1 MEGHERSAL
10 KDTLA
15 RLAAANALAGREPD
29 DGGGGDDAAADDE
42 AAAAVAALA
51 GAPRAAEQGASDEG
65 GSSRGPSPADPADA
79 VALLARPE
87 AQVVDVARAPD
98 RAPRKRGATASER
111 SGARTTFVD
120 PPKRLIEM
128 GGDGCADV
136 HRALRGEVPDDDG
149 DGDGADGDG
158 ACSDFEGVDLDDT
171 LRLLVCHEA
180 PGGAPSRFRLA
191 APGSEEAGVR
201 LPARAM
207 VDAGTYSVA
216 SGCTRR
222 AFSFCLRVD
231 EQSPAGCVIR
241 SVMPSFHFMPSAG
254 PPAVSHLRGRHA
266 TAAALEDARRF
277 PTLGP
282 GNSVIPPPGY
292 RGVQASR
299 ERRRT
304 DGVDEAAALLK
315 GLPMKMAP
323 NKRRPVPESDL
334 DEWAAIQRRA
344 AAAAATLPEAR
355 QAMGMDSPR
364 RRGGHAKWGRRQQQM
379 YERGPT
385 PTVETTWV
393 QCERC
398 EKWRSLGVGV
408 PEPDVEE
415 WFCEMNSD
423 PNYNNCDAPE
433 QPFEDD
439 EAAAAADGACS
450 DFEETATA
458 TATATTTTWP
468 PSSAPSPTTAANR
481 RAPTATRRWRRSVWR
496 PRRRRMRRRR
506 CSPRSA
512 AAPRR
517 GRRRCATR
525 RRRRRRPAPQAA
537 RASNAKPSGTRRP
550 FRSVVGVTTRRRS
563 SMMDGRLLERGEYAI
578 KHKIL

>member
-1 MEGHERSAL
+1 MM
-10 KDTLA
+10 
-15 RLAAANALAGREPD
+15 AAATTPPPTTRRRRRWRGRRP
-29 DGGGGDDAAADDE
+29 A
-42 AAAAVAALA
+42 
-51 GAPRAAEQGASDEG
+51 AAEQGASDEG

-120 PPKRLIEM
+120 PPKRVIEM

-149 DGDGADGDG
+149 DGDGAYGDG

-292 RGVQASR
+292 SGVQASR

-315 GLPMKMAP
+315 GRRRWHRTSGAP
-323 NKRRPVPESDL
+323 SPRLISTNGLRSS
-334 DEWAAIQRRA
+334 AAPPPPPRCPRRA
-344 AAAAATLPEAR
+344 R
-355 QAMGMDSPR
+355 RWMDSPR
-364 RRGGHAKWGRRQQQM
+364 RRGGHAKWGRRQQM

-408 PEPDVEE
+408 P
-415 WFCEMNSD
+415 
-423 PNYNNCDAPE
+423 
-433 QPFEDD
+433 
-439 EAAAAADGACS
+439 
-450 DFEETATA
+450 
-458 TATATTTTWP
+458 
-468 PSSAPSPTTAANR
+468 SPTSRNG
-481 RAPTATRRWRRSVWR
+481 
-496 PRRRRMRRRR
+496 
-506 CSPRSA
+506 SA
-512 AAPRR
+512 R
-517 GRRRCATR
+517 
-525 RRRRRRPAPQAA
+525 
-537 RASNAKPSGTRRP
+537 
-550 FRSVVGVTTRRRS
+550 
-563 SMMDGRLLERGEYAI
+563 
-578 KHKIL
+578 

>member
-10 KDTLA
+10 KDRLA

-29 DGGGGDDAAADDE
+29 DGGGGGDAAADDE

-51 GAPRAAEQGASDEG
+51 GAPRAAEQVGSDEG

-364 RRGGHAKWGRRQQQM
+364 RRGGHAKWGRRQQM

-450 DFEETATA
+450 DFEGDGDGDGDGDDDDMAALLGAVADDGGQSAGSDGDAPVASERVAPEA
-458 TATATTTTWP
+458 EKDAAAALLAAFSSGAEAGAAAMRDSSSSPSSPGSAGGAGVKRQAEWDP
-468 PSSAPSPTTAANR
+468 PSLQK
-481 RAPTATRRWRRSVWR
+481 
-496 PRRRRMRRRR
+496 RRRR
-506 CSPRSA
+506 
-512 AAPRR
+512 
-517 GRRRCATR
+517 
-525 RRRRRRPAPQAA
+525 
-537 RASNAKPSGTRRP
+537 
-550 FRSVVGVTTRRRS
+550 
-563 SMMDGRLLERGEYAI
+563 DDEEEE
-578 KHKIL
+578 